1 MNRKQAIMETATRLF
16 AEKGFYN
23 TSTVEIAES
32 AGVAHGTI
40 FYHYKNKEGIML
52 EIFQHAGDIYLEE
65 MAAAAES
72 RKSGMEKIEA
82 ILRFNTAFRHTHSRQ
97 LLIFLRDF
105 PEKLN
110 SQESELKTMVEATS
124 ERVLELISC
133 CLEAGIADGSIA
145 PVDTRKTAFII
156 NGLTFGLL
164 HMDLLSPVQVPELE
178 EDVNQFCRA
187 ALLRGRPRPNHNKE

>member
-1 MNRKQAIMETATRLF
+1 MTRKQAIMENATRLF

-23 TSTVEIAES
+23 TSTVEIAEA

-40 FYHYKNKEGIML
+40 FYHFKNKEGIML
-52 EIFQHAGDIYLEE
+52 EIFRHAGNIYLEE
-65 MAAAAES
+65 MAAAVES
-72 RKSGMEKIEA
+72 HRSGMEKIEA
-82 ILRFNTAFRHTHSRQ
+82 ILRFNAAFRHTHSRQ

-110 SQESELKTMVEATS
+110 SEESELKTMVEGTS
-124 ERVLELISC
+124 ERVLELISA

-145 PVDTRKTAFII
+145 PVDTRRTAFII

-187 ALLRGRPRPNHNKE
+187 ALLRGRSPTE